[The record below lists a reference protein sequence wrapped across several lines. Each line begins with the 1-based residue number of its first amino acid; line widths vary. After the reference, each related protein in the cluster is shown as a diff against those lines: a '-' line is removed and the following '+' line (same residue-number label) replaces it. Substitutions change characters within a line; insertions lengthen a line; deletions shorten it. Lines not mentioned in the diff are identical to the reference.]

1 MHSTRKKENPSLFYF
16 SNINRAIMFFFRLS
30 FIFVLSITVASA
42 FVSNTHL
49 PANLKLSAAN
59 NEGEFSTPEMGDVGF
74 VLLAGGTGSRMK
86 ASMRK

>member
-1 MHSTRKKENPSLFYF
+1 MNHS
-16 SNINRAIMFFFRLS
+16 IMFSFRLS
-30 FIFVLSITVASA
+30 LIFIVGTSISSA

-49 PANLKLSAAN
+49 TANSKLSAATD
-59 NEGEFSTPEMGDVGF
+59 EGEFSTPEMGDVGF